1 MAGSGWSASDTL
13 AGLHTL
19 GIAAFS
25 AVLSCAL
32 AGRFLLVFAL
42 AMAPVLVLLA
52 HWLP

>member
-1 MAGSGWSASDTL
+1 MVGFDNTL
-13 AGLHTL
+13 AGLHTF
-19 GIAAFS
+19 GMAALL

-42 AMAPVLVLLA
+42 AMALGLVLLA